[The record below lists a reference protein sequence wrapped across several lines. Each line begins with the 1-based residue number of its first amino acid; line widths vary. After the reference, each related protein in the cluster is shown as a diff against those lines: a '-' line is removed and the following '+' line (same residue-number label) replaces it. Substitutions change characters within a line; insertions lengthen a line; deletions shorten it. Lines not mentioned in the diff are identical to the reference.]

1 MSALLNKRSLD
12 NDVWITLGHSG
23 FRFVVVLILKTKRW
37 RKLKISSGSG
47 SDLDL
52 ALCHVFNSTNTT
64 PESLS
69 TSEIQPQLPAGSEQ
83 AWPRQRVVL
92 ETIVGVL
99 ETCRDRGMEGQ
110 ENRSRAHASVLPW
123 WMNTA
128 GSWRVLKAWWGWIPG
143 LGVFLSLHAHKCM
156 CWDVCGW
163 VHTHMYTDIYTHSS
177 FPWLATSASREINS
191 KMTTDYM
198 QILSSESY

>member
-23 FRFVVVLILKTKRW
+23 FRFVVVLILKTKRR

-69 TSEIQPQLPAGSEQ
+69 TSEIHPQLPAGSEQ
-83 AWPRQRVVL
+83 A
-92 ETIVGVL
+92 
-99 ETCRDRGMEGQ
+99 
-110 ENRSRAHASVLPW
+110 
-123 WMNTA
+123 
-128 GSWRVLKAWWGWIPG
+128 
-143 LGVFLSLHAHKCM
+143 
-156 CWDVCGW
+156 
-163 VHTHMYTDIYTHSS
+163 
-177 FPWLATSASREINS
+177 
-191 KMTTDYM
+191 
-198 QILSSESY
+198 